1 MSMYNVTVNR
11 IADALKQSN
20 YTVVLTGAGMSTES
34 GLKDFRSTGGMWN
47 DHNIYEIARPEG
59 MVKNPILFN
68 DFYKWRIREV
78 MKHKP
83 NAGHHAIAEM
93 VSEGRIQ
100 SIITQNVDGY
110 HRELSSNLDK
120 IIELHGD
127 IRFVDC
133 IACEFTAPSKSFL
146 KSTMCPMCG
155 NMMRPSIVMFGESLD
170 ELAVGNAFKE
180 ASKSALT
187 IVIGSSLA
195 VSPANY
201 IPAITKAEGGK
212 IVLINREPVDSLE
225 WDISITGHNAGD
237 VLTDLYN
244 AL

>member
-1 MSMYNVTVNR
+1 MSIEQLRKYMQ
-11 IADALKQSN
+11 LSK

-34 GLKDFRSTGGMWN
+34 GLKDFRGTNGMWN
-47 DHNIYEIARPEG
+47 DHSIHDIACPKG
-59 MVKNPILFN
+59 MIKNPVLFN
-68 DFYKWRIREV
+68 DFYKWRIKEV
-78 MKHKP
+78 LKHKP

-93 VSEGRIQ
+93 VREGYIK

-110 HRELSSNLDK
+110 HRQLASSKGK

-127 IRFVDC
+127 IRYIDC
-133 IACEFTAPSKSFL
+133 SACEFTTSSKEFL
-146 KSTMCPMCG
+146 RNTKCPKCG

-180 ASKSALT
+180 ASKADLT

-201 IPAITKAEGGK
+201 IPAITKTEGGK
-212 IVLINREPVDSLE
+212 IVLINKEPVDSLE

-237 VLTDLYN
+237 ILTDLYN

>member
-1 MSMYNVTVNR
+1 MSIEQLRKY
-11 IADALKQSN
+11 IQLSD

-34 GLKDFRSTGGMWN
+34 GLKDFRGTGGMWN

-59 MVKNPILFN
+59 MVKNPVLFN
-68 DFYKWRIREV
+68 DFYKWRIKEV

-83 NAGHHAIAEM
+83 NAGHYAIAEM

-110 HRELSSNLDK
+110 HRQLASSTDK

-127 IRFVDC
+127 IGFVDC
-133 IACEFTAPSKSFL
+133 SACEFTAPSKVFL
-146 KSTMCPMCG
+146 KDTNCPRCG

-187 IVIGSSLA
+187 IVIGSSLS

>member
-1 MSMYNVTVNR
+1 MDIEQLVKYMQLS
-11 IADALKQSN
+11 KH
-20 YTVVLTGAGMSTES
+20 TVVLTGAGMSTES
-34 GLKDFRSTGGMWN
+34 GLRDFRSTNGMWN
-47 DHNIYEIARPEG
+47 DKNIMEIACPEG
-59 MVKNPILFN
+59 MSRNPALFN
-68 DFYKWRIREV
+68 EFYKWRIKEV
-78 MKHKP
+78 RKHKP

-93 VSEGRIQ
+93 MSEGYIQ

-110 HRELSSNLDK
+110 HRELASTTDR

-127 IRFVDC
+127 IRYVDC
-133 IACEFTAPSKSFL
+133 SACEFTAPSKSFL
-146 KSTMCPMCG
+146 RNTKCPICG

-180 ASKSALT
+180 ASRADLL

-201 IPAITKAEGGK
+201 IPEITKAEGGR
-212 IVLINREPVDSLE
+212 IVLINREPIESTRLT

-237 VLTDLYN
+237 VLNDLYN